1 MLMSSGA
8 PATAKDDP
16 TLPLNA
22 QLRQA
27 TLGVT
32 SEGFQASQARRLAAC
47 AACCLLHAAC
57 CLLPDSSLLDSSPLT
72 AG

>member
-1 MLMSSGA
+1 MLMTSGA
-8 PATAKDDP
+8 PATAKEDP

-32 SEGFQASQARRLAAC
+32 SEGFQASLLPGVAAGLLLAA
-47 AACCLLHAAC
+47 
-57 CLLPDSSLLDSSPLT
+57 
-72 AG
+72 